1 MPANIFI
8 SLIIVFSPLYPLG
21 ILKNFHVIVKG
32 FDSHNMSKIL
42 TNMTVDAAT
51 PSLLLANLSSGVM
64 YSVSVA
70 ASTKMGMGPYSLPAI
85 LRLDPHTKKLDQG
98 YTR

>member
-1 MPANIFI
+1 M
-8 SLIIVFSPLYPLG
+8 
-21 ILKNFHVIVKG
+21 KG
-32 FDSHNMSKIL
+32 YDAHNMTKIL
-42 TNMTVDAAT
+42 TNMTVDAGT

-70 ASTKMGMGPYSLPAI
+70 ASTKVGMGPYSLPAI